1 MLVLVVLLVVI
12 GVGVMFGLVYARME
26 APNLAR
32 LRAGQHPHLGLA
44 TLVYS
49 ADGHELTRYYREN
62 RTWISYPQLSPALLE
77 TLVATEDR
85 RFYDHHGVDWMRLA
99 ASLWKTARGHRQGG
113 STLTMQLTRNFFPDI
128 GQAPALQRKLYEIA
142 TALKIERSYL
152 KHEIVEMYLNTV
164 PFGYHAFG
172 IETAAQTYFNESA
185 SALNGVESATLV
197 GMLKGI
203 TLYNPVRNP
212 ERARQR
218 RNVVLGQVA
227 RYGSLDPTTLDSLR
241 REPLGLDFQFNI
253 AATGPAPH
261 FAETIRIWLADW
273 AAGQGYDLY
282 TSGLRVYTTLDM
294 RVQVL
299 AEAAV
304 EAQLRGLQAV
314 AGYEWSR
321 RWPAHLADSP
331 DVYERAQAAG
341 RFEPFAYF
349 RRARRD
355 LIDQHIRHSARYAK
369 ALRQGAAPDDALQA
383 LHVDAAF
390 IDSLVGDL
398 TRLEAGLVAL
408 DPATGHVL
416 AWVGGRDFARD
427 QYDKVAL
434 ARRQPGSTFK
444 PFVYAAALELGY
456 SPEDQR
462 IDLVQTY
469 DTPGPDK
476 TWTPTNAGGEA
487 SGDTLTLREGLAFSK
502 NTITAQLVDEMG
514 PAWVAHTARRM
525 GIESPLDEV
534 PSLALGTS
542 EVTLLELVAAYTP
555 LATNGWHRT
564 PLFITRIED
573 RNGRPIASF
582 APEAREAISS
592 QTAYSILEMMR
603 AVVDEGTGVRI
614 RTQFGIEADVAGK
627 TGTTQNNADGWF
639 VLLHPHLAMGAWV
652 GFNDR
657 QVTFRSDFWGQGA
670 HNALYVVGDFFRR
683 ALADSLYRP
692 EARFTPPPGYQPP
705 RPADSLAAD
714 SLRLL
719 AASDT
724 IPPAW
729 RPDDIEGVLRTA
741 VSRSLTADTARPDTT
756 LAAHADSTR
765 HVPFLAPLDTTR
777 RRPAAMPQT
786 RSDTDL
792 EQTMRR
798 LLFPETPAT
807 KDSSDTRPSNV
818 QRDQL

>member
-1 MLVLVVLLVVI
+1 MLVLVVLLLTI
-12 GVGVMFGLVYARME
+12 SGGVMFALVYARME
-26 APNLAR
+26 TPNLVH
-32 LRAGQHPHLGLA
+32 LRAGRHPNLGLA

-62 RTWISYPQLSPALLE
+62 RTWIAYAQLSPALVE
-77 TLVATEDR
+77 TLIATEDR
-85 RFYDHHGVDWMRLA
+85 RFYTHRGVDWLRLG
-99 ASLWKTARGHRQGG
+99 ASMWKTARGQRQGG
-113 STLTMQLTRNFFPDI
+113 STLTMQLARNYFPDI
-128 GQAPALQRKLYEIA
+128 GQAPAVQRKFYEIA
-142 TALKIERSYL
+142 TALKIERGYL
-152 KHEIVEMYLNTV
+152 KYEILEMYLNTV

-172 IETAAQTYFNESA
+172 IETAAQTYFNKSA
-185 SALNGVESATLV
+185 SALNTVESATLV

-203 TLYNPVRNP
+203 TLYNPVRHP
-212 ERARQR
+212 ERSIQR
-218 RNVVLGQVA
+218 RNVVLGQA
-227 RYGSLDPTTLDSLR
+227 NRYGSLDPGALDSLR
-241 REPLGLDFQFNI
+241 RQPLGLDFQFNT

-261 FAETIRIWLADW
+261 FAETVRTGLADW
-273 AAGQGYDLY
+273 AAEQGYDLY
-282 TSGLRVYTTLDM
+282 SSGLRVYTTLDM
-294 RVQVL
+294 RLQAK
-299 AEAAV
+299 AEAAF
-304 EAQLRGLQAV
+304 EAQLNGLQAV

-321 RWPAHLADSP
+321 RRPAHLGDTP

-341 RFEPFAYF
+341 RYEPFAYF

-355 LIDQHIRHSARYAK
+355 LLDQHIRHTERYEQ
-369 ALRQGAAPDDALQA
+369 ALRQGTASDAALEA
-383 LHVDAAF
+383 LHANVAF

-416 AWVGGRDFARD
+416 AWVGGCDFAED

-462 IDLVQTY
+462 VDVIQTY
-469 DTPGPDK
+469 DTTGPDK
-476 TWTPTNAGGEA
+476 TWTPTNSGDEA
-487 SGDTLTLREGLAFSK
+487 TGDTLTLREGLAFSK
-502 NTITAQLVDEMG
+502 NTITAQLMDEMG

-555 LATNGWHRT
+555 LATNGWRRT

-582 APEAREAISS
+582 APETRASISS
-592 QTAYSILEMMR
+592 QTSYSILEMMR
-603 AVVDEGTGVRI
+603 GVVDEGTGIRI

-639 VLLHPHLAMGAWV
+639 VLLHPRLAMGAWV

-657 QVTFRSDFWGQGA
+657 QVTFRSNFWGQGG
-670 HNALYVVGDFFRR
+670 HNALYVVGDFLKR
-683 ALADSLYRP
+683 ALADSLVQP
-692 EARFTPPPGYQPP
+692 DARFAPPHGHQPP

-714 SLRLL
+714 SLHLL
-719 AASDT
+719 AEADT
-724 IPPAW
+724 MPPAW
-729 RPDDIEGVLRTA
+729 RPDDVEGVLRSA
-741 VSRSLTADTARPDTT
+741 VSRSLTTDTTRLNLPDTA
-756 LAAHADSTR
+756 LAAHTDSTH
-765 HVPFLAPLDTTR
+765 HVPFLAPIDSTR
-777 RRPAAMPQT
+777 RRPPATPQNQ
-786 RSDTDL
+786 SDTNL
-792 EQTMRR
+792 EQTMRQ
-798 LLFPETPAT
+798 LLFPETSAT
-807 KDSSDTRPSNV
+807 QDSSGT
-818 QRDQL
+818 QRDQ